1 VSAYIYLFLLFPLPF
16 FSLHNPFHNHN
27 HSILI
32 IIIFFF
38 YDCITDYPRKRLGRR
53 PSATMATQPNKKT
66 KAIFDQFE
74 AIRIRIAAL
83 TAGIDTSFTKTI
95 TGPFLPGEGMLA
107 QLRPV
112 TKKRMREDGDLS
124 SSSEEED
131 SFYEEE
137 PARPVRKLDQQ
148 YTDDPNR
155 EGLLGEDEGAGYLQS
170 LNTLVVSPS
179 PLC

>member
-1 VSAYIYLFLLFPLPF
+1 VSTYIYLFLLFPLPF

-32 IIIFFF
+32 LIFF
-38 YDCITDYPRKRLGRR
+38 YYCILDYPRKRLGRR
-53 PSATMATQPNKKT
+53 LTTTMTTQPNEKP
-66 KAIFDQFE
+66 KAISDQFE

-83 TAGIDTSFTKTI
+83 TAGIDTSLTNTI
-95 TGPFLPGEGMLA
+95 TGSFLPGEGTLA

-131 SFYEEE
+131 GCDEEE
-137 PARPVRKLDQQ
+137 SARPVRKPDQQ
-148 YTDDPNR
+148 YTDDPNM
-155 EGLLGEDEGAGYLQS
+155 EGLLGEDEGVEYLQS
-170 LNTLVVSPS
+170 LNILVVSPS